1 MSLDTVLLHVLI
13 VLSPTLIASLIYD
26 KSAIGGS
33 PYFVGTLN
41 GIAAVLCVI
50 YPYMTYGMHWDLR
63 FLPFIVACLYG
74 GPYAGGL
81 VWAAIAGARAVQ
93 GTEGLAFDLG
103 VGVLIAVLP
112 LAMCYVIRNRRDYML
127 RLKAIVIIGLWVG
140 IVKLF
145 AMYLYYRIEG
155 VAGVSLH
162 DEPRKL
168 IVTSLIYGVVF
179 SVVFLMNE
187 GMIERRRMKLEIA
200 RSEKLNA
207 LGEIA
212 ASIAHEIRNPLTVVK
227 GFLQLMK
234 QRETGKSSQYLPLIL
249 AELARAETILNEY
262 LSYAKPHL
270 ATTERVQVASIVEN
284 IVVLLE
290 PLSIIQGVQLESRLS
305 VNPAVSGDRNQLQQA
320 LLNITKNGI
329 EATPAGGKV
338 TLQLTNDNEWAYI
351 KITDT
356 GRGMSKE
363 HLDRLGTLFYSTKDK
378 GTGLGMTVSWQI
390 VRNMN
395 GTIHYESKL
404 NVGTEALIK
413 LPIAK

>member
-13 VLSPTLIASLIYD
+13 VLTPTLIASLIYD
-26 KSAIGGS
+26 KSAIGAS
-33 PYFVGTLN
+33 PYFIGGLN
-41 GIAAVLCVI
+41 AAGAALCVI

-63 FLPFIVACLYG
+63 FLPFIVACIYG
-74 GPYAGGL
+74 GPYAGGF
-81 VWAAIAGARAVQ
+81 VWAVISGTRIFQ
-93 GTEGLAFDLG
+93 GEEGLLFDLASG
-103 VGVLIAVLP
+103 AVIASLP
-112 LAMCYVIRNRRDYML
+112 LVISFLDRKKKDYSR
-127 RLKAIVIIGLWVG
+127 RLKAIIVIAVWVG
-140 IVKLF
+140 AFKLLSLLCYEF
-145 AMYLYYRIEG
+145 FEG
-155 VAGVSLH
+155 LTGVPSMG
-162 DEPRKL
+162 DPRNM
-168 IVTSLIYGVVF
+168 IITPIIYGIVYC
-179 SVVFLMNE
+179 VVFLLNE

-234 QRETGKSSQYLPLIL
+234 QRETGKNGQYLPLIL

-270 ATTERVQVASIVEN
+270 ATNERVPVGAIIEN
-284 IVVLLE
+284 IAVLLE
-290 PLSIIQGVQLESRLS
+290 PLSIIQGVQLESRIP
-305 VNPAVSGDRNQLQQA
+305 VNPGVNGDRNQLQQA

-338 TLQLTNDNEWAYI
+338 TLKLTNDSEWVYI

-390 VRNMN
+390 IRNMN
-395 GTIHYESKL
+395 GTLHYESQL

-413 LPIAK
+413 LPLAK

>member
-1 MSLDTVLLHVLI
+1 MSLDTILLHVLI
-13 VLSPTLIASLIYD
+13 VLSPTIIVSLFYD
-26 KSAIGGS
+26 RSKISVS
-33 PYFVGTLN
+33 PYFIGGLN
-41 GIAAVLCVI
+41 SVAAVLCVI
-50 YPYMTYGMHWDLR
+50 YPYMAYETDWDLR
-63 FLPFIVACLYG
+63 YLPFVVTCLYG
-74 GPYAGGL
+74 GPYAAAF
-81 VWAAIAGARAVQ
+81 VWLSI
-93 GTEGLAFDLG
+93 GTAQIFLGSETLAFDHG
-103 VGVLIAVLP
+103 SGFVIATLP
-112 LAMCYVIRNRRDYML
+112 LAISCLIRNRRDYKF
-127 RLKAIVIIGLWVG
+127 RRKAIVMIALWIGL
-140 IVKLF
+140 VKS
-145 AMYLYYRIEG
+145 
-155 VAGVSLH
+155 VSLYVYTQIE
-162 DEPRKL
+162 DIPLSVYAEESQKL
-168 IVTSLIYGVVF
+168 LLVSLIYGIVY

-234 QRETGKSSQYLPLIL
+234 QREKGESSQYLPLIL

-270 ATTERVQVASIVEN
+270 VTTERVQVSTIIEN

-338 TLQLTNDNEWAYI
+338 TIHLTHDDDWVYI

-378 GTGLGMTVSWQI
+378 GTGLGTTVSWQI
-390 VRNMN
+390 IRNMN
-395 GTIHYESKL
+395 GTIHYESQL
-404 NVGTEALIK
+404 NVGTEAIIK
-413 LPIAK
+413 LPLAK

>member
-1 MSLDTVLLHVLI
+1 MSLDTMLLHVLI
-13 VLSPTLIASLIYD
+13 VLSPTIIASLVYD
-26 KSAIGGS
+26 RSTIGIS
-33 PYFVGTLN
+33 PYLIGTLN
-41 GIAAVLCVI
+41 GVAAVLCVM
-50 YPYMTYGMHWDLR
+50 YPYMAYGMNWDMR
-63 FLPFIVACLYG
+63 YLPFVVACLYG
-74 GPYAGGL
+74 GLYAAGV
-81 VWAAIAGARAVQ
+81 VWVAIAAAQVYQ
-93 GTEGLAFDLG
+93 ATEGAAFDLG
-103 VGVLIAVLP
+103 SGLLIAVLP
-112 LAMCYVIRNRRDYML
+112 LAIAYMLRNRRDYKF
-127 RLKAIVIIGLWVG
+127 RLKAIVVIGFWIG
-140 IVKLF
+140 IVKILN
-145 AMYLYYRIEG
+145 MYLYYRIEG
-155 VAGVSLH
+155 VGFSSFSEESH
-162 DEPRKL
+162 KL
-168 IVTSLIYGVVF
+168 IVASLIYGVAYCI
-179 SVVFLMNE
+179 VFLLNE
-187 GMIERRRMKLEIA
+187 GMIERRKMKLEIA

-249 AELARAETILNEY
+249 SELARAETILNEY

-270 ATTERVQVASIVEN
+270 ATTERVHVASIIEN

-305 VNPAVSGDRNQLQQA
+305 VNPAVNGDRNQLQQA
-320 LLNITKNGI
+320 LLNVTKNGI

-338 TLQLTNDNEWAYI
+338 TLHLTNDDEWVYI

-390 VRNMN
+390 IRNMN
-395 GTIHYESKL
+395 GTIHYESQL

-413 LPIAK
+413 LPLAK